1 MKIISENEQ
10 YIFLSESDQDLWCF
24 AISNLMFYKP
34 YYTFDCVL
42 EIKLIL

>member
-24 AISNLMFYKP
+24 AMSNLMF